1 MNATLEFFH
10 MYAEQIHWQ
19 VGEMRTSFSW
29 RLTKRKG
36 SFHSKISLSHKQK
49 EKREI
54 SSEQVKLYW
63 SILILDSLKI

>member
-29 RLTKRKG
+29 KLTKRKG
-36 SFHSKISLSHKQK
+36 RDHAFILKYLCHTNSKRR
-49 EKREI
+49 EKYLVNRWNYI
-54 SSEQVKLYW
+54 DLFLY
-63 SILILDSLKI
+63 